1 MSKFL
6 KKIFILCL
14 FLFFV
19 VSSQAFARGISKNG
33 VISESCYKISGIYPS
48 KFEINATNS
57 FPGYRGPNQLIVYK
71 PAWGLRTGTN
81 EFGKEAVVINGIV
94 VQLTGADSII
104 PKNGYVISGHGNAK
118 TWLNKNI
125 KIGTRVEINEKN
137 NTIKAI
143 TTVDSYEFNAE
154 AKIKEVEA
162 IIKKSNEQNLV
173 FNEKKVREYLR
184 DAKKYLRKGRFGNDK
199 SALSNLNQSIKAS
212 SNALKYT
219 LPYVSGELHGVWI
232 RPTEKTRDEI
242 IATLDNL
249 SAVGINTIFLETYF
263 HGKTIFPS
271 KTMEKYGFNKLNPI
285 FGDTDILAIY
295 LKEAH
300 KRNIKVNIWFESFY
314 IGNVAPSSDLKN
326 ILSVKPHWGNKNKI
340 NADSKEPT
348 WHPTEHRGY
357 FLDPANPE
365 VVLFLQE
372 LIEEISAR
380 YAIDGF
386 NIDYIRYPQ
395 AQKPNEQGYEMSNW
409 GYTQVAR
416 DEFKEIYGIDPIE
429 ISYKTPLWQKWDE
442 YRQNKITDYIKS
454 VSEILENREILL
466 SAVIFPDEDMS
477 KSAKQQNWSKW
488 SELGYVNALTPLIL
502 TSDDELAKKMM
513 REVKRKSNGIAV
525 YPGAFVGFMEGEPED
540 LLRQIRSMRE
550 LNLGGIILFD
560 YAHLDKKYMDYLQ
573 SCVFS
578 AVCE

>member
-1 MSKFL
+1 MGKLF
-6 KKIFILCL
+6 KKIFIFSLVM
-14 FLFFV
+14 FFV
-19 VSSQAFARGISKNG
+19 SCAHVFAAEIGKNG
-33 VISESCYKISGIYPS
+33 IITQSCYKVSGIYPS
-48 KFEINATNS
+48 KYEINATNS

-71 PAWGLRTGTN
+71 PEWGLRTGTN
-81 EFGKEAVVINGIV
+81 EFGKEAVVVNGIV

-104 PKNGYVISGHGNAK
+104 PKNGFVLSGHGNAK
-118 TWLNKNI
+118 IWMNKNI
-125 KIGTRVEINEKN
+125 KIGTHVEINEKN
-137 NTIKAI
+137 NTINAV
-143 TTVDSYEFNAE
+143 TTVNSYEFNAQ

-184 DAKKYLRKGRFGNDK
+184 EAKKYLRKGHFGNDK
-199 SALSNLNQSIKAS
+199 TALNYLNQSIKAS

-232 RPTEKTRDEI
+232 RPTEKTKEEVI
-242 IATLDNL
+242 STLDNL
-249 SAVGINTIFLETYF
+249 SAAGINTIFLETYF

-285 FGDTDILAIY
+285 FGSTDILAIY
-295 LKEAH
+295 IKEAH
-300 KRNIKVNIWFESFY
+300 RRNIKVNVWFESFY

-326 ILSVKPHWGNKNKI
+326 ILTVKPEWGNKNKI
-340 NADSKEPT
+340 NADSSTPT

-365 VVLFLQE
+365 VVSFLQE
-372 LIEEISAR
+372 LIEEISAH

-409 GYTQVAR
+409 GYTQFAR
-416 DEFKEIYGIDPIE
+416 EEFKGIYGVDPIE
-429 ISYKTPLWQKWDE
+429 VPYKSPLWQKWDE
-442 YRQNKITDYIKS
+442 YRQNKITNYIKT
-454 VSEILENREILL
+454 VSKTLENREVLL

-502 TSDDELAKKMM
+502 TSDDELSKKMM
-513 REVKRKSNGIAV
+513 KEVKKKSNGVAV

-560 YAHLDKKYMDYLQ
+560 YAHLDKKYLDYLQ